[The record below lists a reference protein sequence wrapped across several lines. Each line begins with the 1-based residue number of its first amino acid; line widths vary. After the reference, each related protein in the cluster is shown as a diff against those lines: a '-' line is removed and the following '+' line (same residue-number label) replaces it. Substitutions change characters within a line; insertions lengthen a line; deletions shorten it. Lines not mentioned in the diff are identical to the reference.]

1 MRDAESTEMLD
12 IIFSHR
18 AWDMAEIYNWGS
30 ISELVTTLTDS
41 NKFASSYEKKI
52 NATVVSMNKTVE
64 SYLSQV
70 N

>member
-1 MRDAESTEMLD
+1 MRDAESAEMLD

-41 NKFASSYEKKI
+41 NKFVSSYEKKI
-52 NATVVSMNKTVE
+52 NATVASMNKTVE